1 MDRSSIEAFVRR
13 DWQAV
18 AASKAAYGVE
28 QFQRAVWR
36 PAWNAADALLLDIRR
51 TQPGFPAERDRAGDY
66 ASHLKLRA
74 ALDCAAHAIARR

>member
-13 DWQAV
+13 DWQAI
-18 AASKAAYGVE
+18 AASKAAYWAE
-28 QFQRAVWR
+28 QFQREGWR

-51 TQPGFPAERDRAGDY
+51 TQPGFPAERDRDSDY
-66 ASHLKLRA
+66 ANHLKLRA